1 MKKSIQQTFSFEID
15 PPEEKETHRP
25 TQMMEVVVQ
34 KSFVGKSQRDFK
46 KLVHQIDEKKQILRQ
61 WQEYKLRHRQRVM
74 DEILPLQ
81 RDIHSAQREMV
92 LFIHDILRPEGRK
105 PPGLRLGKV
114 QQRKLTYVLLNLS
127 NGLLDEAPED
137 QELEGIHDE
146 YSAMSREETQT
157 LEEKQDRL
165 IFEELFGVDLSDYD
179 GEGDLM
185 HFAHQKIHQQKQAD
199 EEKRAERHQKKK
211 AAKSAKQ
218 NSEEKPSLSKKEQEV
233 QEASLSVK
241 EVYRKLASTL
251 HPDRE
256 KDPVERVRKTEI
268 MQKVNQAYADNDLLT
283 LLNLQLE
290 IEQID
295 SDHILMLPEE
305 RLKIYIRVLRSQLGE
320 LEQEIQGE
328 LRAFLDM
335 RPYFG
340 ALTPERI
347 EREFDAEVE
356 HLKGILFQ
364 IRRDLK
370 EFNDPSML
378 RQWLKELP
386 AHGNFFE

>member
-15 PPEEKETHRP
+15 PPEEKEAHRP

-157 LEEKQDRL
+157 LELEEDRSILEK
-165 IFEELFGVDLSDYD
+165 LFGV
-179 GEGDLM
+179 
-185 HFAHQKIHQQKQAD
+185 I
-199 EEKRAERHQKKK
+199 
-211 AAKSAKQ
+211 
-218 NSEEKPSLSKKEQEV
+218 
-233 QEASLSVK
+233 
-241 EVYRKLASTL
+241 
-251 HPDRE
+251 
-256 KDPVERVRKTEI
+256 
-268 MQKVNQAYADNDLLT
+268 
-283 LLNLQLE
+283 
-290 IEQID
+290 
-295 SDHILMLPEE
+295 
-305 RLKIYIRVLRSQLGE
+305 
-320 LEQEIQGE
+320 
-328 LRAFLDM
+328 
-335 RPYFG
+335 
-340 ALTPERI
+340 
-347 EREFDAEVE
+347 
-356 HLKGILFQ
+356 
-364 IRRDLK
+364 
-370 EFNDPSML
+370 
-378 RQWLKELP
+378 
-386 AHGNFFE
+386 